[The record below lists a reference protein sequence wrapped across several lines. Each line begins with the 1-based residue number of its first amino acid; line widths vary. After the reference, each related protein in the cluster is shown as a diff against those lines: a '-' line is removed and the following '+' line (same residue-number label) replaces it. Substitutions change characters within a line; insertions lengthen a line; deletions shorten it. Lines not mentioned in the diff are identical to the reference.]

1 MLKVMMAVLG
11 EGDRWQ
17 YWADTASEP
26 TLKDVTKSGCSD
38 TWCCL
43 QTSLPTVPRT
53 LLCCLNNWG
62 ELTAF
67 V

>member
-43 QTSLPTVPRT
+43 LDFPPYCPQNPSV
-53 LLCCLNNWG
+53 LLK
-62 ELTAF
+62 
-67 V
+67 